1 MNYIEKRIQKDK
13 RDKMMNTKITTK
25 KTFSMR
31 FRFLATLICAMF
43 AITIVIGGLCLY
55 EVDNYI
61 QVQAEEFVKVTCDN
75 AAAQINDTLRNMEN
89 SVKIME
95 SYLMDFFTSKSD
107 GENPSLEE

>member
-1 MNYIEKRIQKDK
+1 
-13 RDKMMNTKITTK
+13 MMNTKITTK

-61 QVQAEEFVKVTCDN
+61 REIEETSGFGAEYRESAIEYGTVKDN
-75 AAAQINDTLRNMEN
+75 G
-89 SVKIME
+89 
-95 SYLMDFFTSKSD
+95 
-107 GENPSLEE
+107 GEADITR